1 MKYDFTSIIDRH
13 NKDSIAVD
21 AIYRPIWK
29 SPAKPKEGYSFI
41 PLWVADMNFATCPAI
56 TEAIIERASHPLYGY
71 FNPTDQYYDAIIKWH
86 KKRNGLEISREMIG
100 YENGVH
106 GLVTSAVQVLT
117 QPGDGVFVHS
127 PVYVGYRSDIEGL
140 GRHSIYS
147 ELKKDEDGI
156 YRMDY
161 EDMDRVI
168 RENNVHL
175 AILCSPHNPCGR
187 VWTREEL
194 EKALAVFEKNECYVI
209 SDEIWSDLIMPG
221 HKFVPTLS
229 INDWA
234 KSHVITA
241 TAISKTF
248 NTAGLVASYHIIM
261 DKYLRDRIT
270 LYGENTHYNEMNVF
284 SEHALIAAYSEEGEA
299 WLGEL
304 ITVLNDNL
312 SYVVDYIH
320 KNFDGVS
327 VTMPEGTYMLFI
339 DFDDWLK
346 SHGVAQNE
354 LLKKFHEVGVG
365 VQDGRQFRGNT
376 SIRMNTA
383 LPKSLLIEA
392 MKRMNEV
399 LNAFD

>member
-1 MKYDFTSIIDRH
+1 
-13 NKDSIAVD
+13 
-21 AIYRPIWK
+21 
-29 SPAKPKEGYSFI
+29 
-41 PLWVADMNFATCPAI
+41 
-56 TEAIIERASHPLYGY
+56 
-71 FNPTDQYYDAIIKWH
+71 
-86 KKRNGLEISREMIG
+86 
-100 YENGVH
+100 
-106 GLVTSAVQVLT
+106 
-117 QPGDGVFVHS
+117 
-127 PVYVGYRSDIEGL
+127 
-140 GRHSIYS
+140 
-147 ELKKDEDGI
+147 
-156 YRMDY
+156 
-161 EDMDRVI
+161 
-168 RENNVHL
+168 
-175 AILCSPHNPCGR
+175 
-187 VWTREEL
+187 
-194 EKALAVFEKNECYVI
+194 
-209 SDEIWSDLIMPG
+209 MPG